1 MSVRLVLNG
10 GEVSSS
16 MYGRSDVAVYHRAAE
31 RCNNFIVEME
41 GGIHRRGGLAVVDG
55 CHSDDR
61 IFSFRYDGDENFVLL
76 LNAAGFKVYSTGN
89 YAKRVY
95 QFEGDVAWADY
106 VENLVVMQVNDVVW
120 VCGLGFMPQQIL
132 RKGEEWEV
140 KAMEFG
146 AMPMSETLVTNGM
159 GWAVDGYGFDQ
170 ITLKGSGAVLG
181 GLGLGVGDSMSVG
194 VSRDELRYPDLG
206 VSVRRCALKP
216 SPYGGIRGDLTG
228 KLSTAPVN
236 VGWTFY
242 QLVDGWYRYYT
253 CTKQWQTSYATL
265 GQDARA
271 YPEYFMAGI
280 IGGIPEFGILT
291 KRSLII
297 DANTN
302 FAKKVTYKAGSWAL
316 VYAGQSIDSI
326 YNYYI
331 YFKRDF
337 KMWPNKDGGDVVW
350 TYDQDDRDWSWVG
363 DQINYP
369 DTWQRVDA
377 GVRLDLPFY
386 VQGPWTVTSEGAWDA
401 EWEIRR
407 SYDVGLNPVLN
418 PDPDLSVSGRAGYYH
433 RSWDVVRNF
442 SQGVAGERKNVSI
455 SLMEAELC
463 LIGVFLMRS
472 KALTAASM
480 GVVNF
485 SYDESSE
492 VADCR
497 VSLIAD
503 DGTIKLET
511 PRELYDLAA
520 SGTSREVRMGEF
532 CSARGYPRCV
542 ALHQGRLWFGGT
554 RFSPTGLWGSV
565 VDDYTNF
572 RAGDNDD
579 DALSVSLAGRDQ
591 CGITWMSSQRHLLVG
606 TEGAEWVLAGG
617 QDGVIKP
624 SSVTAR
630 VQSRVGSFGVRAA
643 CDSMSGVIYVA
654 AGGKRVNELGY
665 SWEAESYVPRDISL
679 YSSHIL
685 GAGGASRVVL
695 QRVPDVRAW
704 VVRFDGRVAC
714 CSLST
719 GENVSAW
726 AVHEFADGGL
736 AYDACVA
743 AGDDG
748 MEDVWFVV
756 RRKGAESFLC
766 RLGEDEYYVDYW
778 RAISP
783 GITDVSRSAKYVS
796 EYVST
801 RLEQPQSASGKN
813 GAVRLYLDVDCSQTR
828 GVAVSLDALVWRSMP
843 SHVGVADGWAESGV
857 SGTFARGIKFA
868 VRVSGEDAFALRA
881 VKIG

>member
-41 GGIHRRGGLAVVDG
+41 GGIHRRAGLAVVDE
-55 CHSDDR
+55 CHSDDH

-76 LNAAGFKVYSTGN
+76 LNEVGFKVYSTGK

-95 QFEGDVAWADY
+95 QFEGDVAWADH
-106 VENLVVMQVNDVVW
+106 VENLVVMQVNDIVW

-140 KAMEFG
+140 KAMEFKP
-146 AMPMSETLVTNGM
+146 MPMSETLAPNGI
-159 GWAVDGYGFDQ
+159 GFSVDGYGLDR
-170 ITLKGSGAVLG
+170 ITLKGSAVLG
-181 GLGLGVGDSMSVG
+181 DLGLGIGDSMSVNIT
-194 VSRDELRYPDLG
+194 RNELRYPDLG
-206 VSVRRCALKP
+206 ASVRRHMA
-216 SPYGGIRGDLTG
+216 GGTHGERNILDN
-228 KLSTAPVN
+228 KLFWS
-236 VGWTFY
+236 GWTFY
-242 QLVDGWYRYYT
+242 QVVDGWYRWFT
-253 CTKQWQTSYATL
+253 CIKDTRSFSAIF
-265 GQDARA
+265 GNDANV
-271 YPEYFMAGI
+271 YPEYFMSGVM
-280 IGGIPEFGILT
+280 GGVNEFSMFG
-291 KRSLII
+291 KRSIII
-297 DANTN
+297 DSNTS
-302 FAKKVTYKAGSWAL
+302 FAKKVTYKAGSWAF
-316 VYAGQSIDSI
+316 VRGGESTDDVRTKFV
-326 YNYYI
+326 

-337 KMWPNKDGGDVVW
+337 KMWRVADGGDVG
-350 TYDQDDRDWSWVG
+350 YAGYGDMGDKDWQWVG
-363 DQINYP
+363 ASDEYYP
-369 DTWQRVDA
+369 DTWVQVYNDMRGA
-377 GVRLDLPFY
+377 LPFY
-386 VQGPWTVTSEGAWDA
+386 VCGPWRVTSEGAWDA
-401 EWEIRR
+401 EWEVRR
-407 SYDVGLNPVLN
+407 SYDLGLKPVANL
-418 PDPDLSVSGRAGYYH
+418 DPNDEYHGRCGYFY
-433 RSWDVVRNF
+433 RTWNTVRNF
-442 SQGVAGERKNVSI
+442 SQGVSGERKNVDI
-455 SLMEAELC
+455 ALVEDELC
-463 LIGVFLMRS
+463 LIGVFLVRC

-492 VADCR
+492 VVDCR
-497 VSLIAD
+497 VSSIAD
-503 DGTIKLET
+503 DGTIKLDT

-520 SGTSREVRMGEF
+520 SGVSRDVKMGEF
-532 CSARGYPRCV
+532 CAARGYPRCV

-554 RFSPTGLWGSV
+554 RHSPTGLWGSK
-565 VDDYTNF
+565 VDDYVNF
-572 RAGDNDD
+572 RLGDHDD
-579 DALSVSLAGRDQ
+579 DAISVSLAGRDQ

-630 VQSRVGSFGVRAA
+630 VQSRVGSFGLRSA

-685 GAGGASRVVL
+685 GAGGVSRVVL

-704 VVRFDGRVAC
+704 VVRFDGKVAC

-719 GENVSAW
+719 GENVYAW
-726 AVHEFADGGL
+726 GVHEFADGGW

-748 MEDVWFVV
+748 AEDVWFVV
-756 RRKGAESFLC
+756 RRNSVESFLC
-766 RLGEDEYYVDYW
+766 RLGEAENYVDYW

-783 GITDVSRSAKYVS
+783 GVTDVSRSAKYVS

-801 RLEQPQSASGKN
+801 RLEQPQSASSKD
-813 GAVRLYLDVDCSQTR
+813 GAVRLCLDVDRSQTR
-828 GVAVSLDALVWRSMP
+828 GVEVSLDSLVWRSMP
-843 SHVGVADGWAESGV
+843 SHVGLADGWTESGV
-857 SGTFARGIKFA
+857 SGTFARGIKLA
-868 VRVSGEDAFALRA
+868 VRVSGEDSFALRA
-881 VKIG
+881 IKIG